1 MKLETKYVSFGGSR
15 KPLTI
20 SEEQVIS
27 SNELSSVNYGEDDE
41 KDDVPFSY
49 SSDGGMMFSTS

>member
-1 MKLETKYVSFGGSR
+1 
-15 KPLTI
+15 LTI

-41 KDDVPFSY
+41 KDDAPFSY